1 MERNKGKFVKGKSGN
16 PQGRRKEVHS
26 KLIWEKAGEEGRE
39 LIHATIR
46 DENIDMRHRLEAAK
60 YACDMAYGKAKQQLE
75 VAGEEGGP
83 IKTLTQV
90 IISVLDTQARPSAID
105 VTPEPIAIPSTNK
118 EDA

>member
-1 MERNKGKFVKGKSGN
+1 MPWSKGESGN
-16 PQGRRKEVHS
+16 PKGRKMEKVARDLSRKHGPRAIE
-26 KLIWEKAGEEGRE
+26 IIAE
-39 LIHATIR
+39 LMENADR
-46 DENIDMRHRLEAAK
+46 DAVRADCAQYIADR
-60 YACDMAYGKAKQQLE
+60 AYGKAKQQVE